1 MLALVAPVSVHISE
15 NAANAL
21 MPLNVSGRGASVFK
35 PLFNDDEALRSC
47 GRGFQDQRH
56 RSCDVK

>member
-1 MLALVAPVSVHISE
+1 MC
-15 NAANAL
+15 
-21 MPLNVSGRGASVFK
+21 RGAALQFFK

-56 RSCDVK
+56 RSCDV